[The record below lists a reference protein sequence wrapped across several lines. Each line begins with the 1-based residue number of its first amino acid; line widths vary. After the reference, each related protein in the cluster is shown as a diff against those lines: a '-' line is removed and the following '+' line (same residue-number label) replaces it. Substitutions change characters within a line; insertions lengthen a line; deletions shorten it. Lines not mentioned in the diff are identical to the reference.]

1 MVGAGFRHE
10 AAREG
15 CSDDGLLECGQLGR
29 NADIDEEDTGAIEG
43 VDCAKL
49 DGNWRLTKSAKARGD
64 AFVLLR
70 RGAAE
75 ELQRDVPGFG
85 CGPTELV
92 RRGFGAKLT
101 HGSSEI
107 VRCVPG

>member
-75 ELQRDVPGFG
+75 ELQRDVQGF
-85 CGPTELV
+85 
-92 RRGFGAKLT
+92 RG
-101 HGSSEI
+101 
-107 VRCVPG
+107 